1 MQLKKLAVKNFRNL
15 LDFTISFDSRL
26 TVLVA
31 NNSAGKT
38 SILDAIA
45 IVFGSYIGNF
55 PTEKN
60 NGFKFTDAT
69 IRNKGDEPEYP
80 VTVNADILLVEYDR
94 NYINIERELSSK
106 GSRTTVA
113 NAKELQNFAKKNYE
127 KLRNKEDVKLPMI
140 AYYGTG
146 RLFKETKSLK
156 AKYEKEQSARSY
168 GYHNCLNPNSN
179 YKEFREWFKE
189 QSQIEINY
197 IRKSLQSNSDIDIS
211 KAPNAKTLNSV
222 RQSVNVVLKHL
233 DWKDL
238 NFNGEELV
246 VQNSNGIDIAVDSLS
261 DGVKNMLTLVADI
274 AYRCVKLNPHLANP
288 IKETQGIILIDE
300 IEMHLH
306 PSWQQRVISDL
317 TNLFENTQFIITTH
331 SPQVLSSVHNSNIRT
346 IDPNL
351 EEAIIPNINP
361 YGKQSIVA
369 LEDVMYV
376 SSTPPKDVVKEIEIL
391 EKYYEIIQNG
401 DINNPKLKEMR
412 EILDKTYGENYS
424 KLLIADML
432 INKYKAKV

>member
-1 MQLKKLAVKNFRNL
+1 MKLNKLVIKNFRNL
-15 LDFTISFDSRL
+15 LNFTISFDKRL

-38 SILDAIA
+38 SILDAIS

-69 IRNKGDEPEYP
+69 IINKGDEPEYP
-80 VTVNADILLVEYDR
+80 VSVNADILLKPDDR
-94 NYINIERELSSK
+94 NYINIYRELASK
-106 GSRTTVA
+106 GSRTTVVDT
-113 NAKELQNFAKKNYE
+113 KKLQDFAKDSYE
-127 KLRNKEDVKLPMI
+127 KLRNKEDVNLPI
-140 AYYGTG
+140 VAYYGTG
-146 RLFKETKSLK
+146 RLYKITKSSK
-156 AKYEKEQSARSY
+156 DKYQKEQSARSY

-189 QSQIEINY
+189 QSQIEINF
-197 IRKSLQSNSDIDIS
+197 IRKSLQEKSVIDIS
-211 KAPNAKTLNSV
+211 KAPNAKILKSV
-222 RQSVNVVLKHL
+222 RESVDIVLKHL

-238 NFNGEELV
+238 SFNGEELV
-246 VQNSNGIDIAVDSLS
+246 VQNSNDIDIAVDSLS

-274 AYRCVKLNPHLANP
+274 AYRCVKLNPHLDNP
-288 IKETQGIILIDE
+288 IKDTQGIILIDE

-317 TNLFENTQFIITTH
+317 INLFENTQFIITTH
-331 SPQVLSSVHNSNIRT
+331 SPQVLSSIDNESIRI
-346 IDPNL
+346 IDPSL
-351 EEAIIPNINP
+351 DESIVPNINP

-369 LEDVMYV
+369 LEDIMNV
-376 SSTPPKDVVKEIEIL
+376 SSTPPKEIIKEVDIL
-391 EKYYEIIQNG
+391 ENYLEIINNG
-401 DINNPKLKEMR
+401 DINNPNLKEMR
-412 EILDKTYGENYS
+412 KVLDKTYGENYS

>member
-1 MQLKKLAVKNFRNL
+1 MQLKKLTIKNFRNL
-15 LDFTISFDSRL
+15 LDFTIPFDRRL

-38 SILDAIA
+38 SILDAVSI
-45 IVFGSYIGNF
+45 IFGSYVGSF

-69 IRNKGDEPEYP
+69 IKNKGDEPEYP
-80 VTVNADILLVEYDR
+80 VAVSADILLKEEC
-94 NYINIERELSSK
+94 INIDRELSSK

-113 NAKELQNFAKKNYE
+113 NAKELQNFAKNNYQ
-127 KLRNKEDVKLPMI
+127 KLRNKEDVELPMI

-146 RLFKETKSLK
+146 RLYKETKSLK

-189 QSQIEINY
+189 QSQIEINF
-197 IRKSLQSNSDIDIS
+197 IRKSLHDNSTIDIS
-211 KAPNAKTLNSV
+211 KAPNAKILKSV
-222 RQSVNVVLKHL
+222 RESVNMILKHL
-233 DWKDL
+233 DWKEL

-246 VQNSNGIDIAVDSLS
+246 VQNSNGIDISVDSLS

-274 AYRCVKLNPHLANP
+274 AYRCVKLNPHLVNP
-288 IKETQGIILIDE
+288 IKETEGIILIDE

-317 TNLFENTQFIITTH
+317 TNPFENTQFIITTH
-331 SPQVLSSVHNSNIRT
+331 SPQVLSSVSNSNIRT

-351 EEAIIPNINP
+351 KEAIIPNINP

-376 SSTPPKDVVKEIEIL
+376 PSTPPKDVVKEVDLL
-391 EKYYEIIQNG
+391 ENYLEIIQEG
-401 DINNPKLKEMR
+401 DINNPKLHEMR
-412 EILDKTYGENYS
+412 TILNKTYGENYS

-432 INKYKAKV
+432 INKHKAKQ